1 MKKRAL
7 PLLLA
12 LAMFFSQLPVQTYAK
27 TSGNMYGDVNGDEVV
42 DLRDL
47 LTLKKYIS
55 EDEPKDFVFV
65 NADLN
70 ADQKVDL
77 KDYLILKK
85 YFAEW
90 DVHLGAE
97 LLTVS
102 FYDGDRLID
111 TLPAEKGYPL
121 GELPSKDKSKKD
133 NAILEGYYTDK
144 EYTKEFYS
152 EDKVT
157 DNINVYA
164 KYREMGGKEELNIT
178 SFAQMDQNPDMVLNI
193 KRTSGEIE
201 PKEAATLVVKD
212 GSDNVE

>member
-70 ADQKVDL
+70 ADQKVDS
-77 KDYLILKK
+77 KEV
-85 YFAEW
+85 FCRM
-90 DVHLGAE
+90 GC
-97 LLTVS
+97 S
-102 FYDGDRLID
+102 FRSRAFNCIFL
-111 TLPAEKGYPL
+111 
-121 GELPSKDKSKKD
+121 
-133 NAILEGYYTDK
+133 
-144 EYTKEFYS
+144 
-152 EDKVT
+152 
-157 DNINVYA
+157 
-164 KYREMGGKEELNIT
+164 
-178 SFAQMDQNPDMVLNI
+178 
-193 KRTSGEIE
+193 
-201 PKEAATLVVKD
+201 
-212 GSDNVE
+212 